1 MSNSQPQ
8 PYSPDATEQLVRA
21 AADGD
26 TRMVKTLLTAGA
38 SVNGSNHNGQT
49 ALIRAAFFGHV
60 DIVRVLL
67 AAGAETK
74 AKDLVGLTALDW
86 SRARGFPEIAELLKA
101 APEPAKRTEP
111 PRPTTPASTMTSPGA
126 EIPTKLL
133 SEPIPGNPFAA
144 PILSEPAPQSDMEE
158 WTAPLETKESAGWAK
173 PSEQF
178 IQTVAEQYSVEP
190 KTWKRSAP
198 ADFSVAPT
206 QPRADPPTP
215 IDTEKPAD
223 QKSTAANDIL
233 AKVESRS
240 NQPLKEPAQPE
251 PQKST
256 TQSRMNEPAKV
267 ATPPSPPRNIRQTL
281 VSPAITAPVNVYA
294 PTDLL
299 TVKHCPK
306 CFTEYN
312 ATQAYCA
319 RDSSRFAG
327 ILLGYFINSHWAGQ
341 TPPQLATITQPKS
354 ASAPEVKNSP
364 IVEGI
369 IKGTEVTVPEPEYP
383 AAALRHGISGTIK
396 VTVTVNGK
404 GKVVSARPSKGP
416 ELLRKAAKAAAL
428 KAVFAPRKERHSLGT
443 ITYQFVKA
451 EETAQKTE
459 SEPTTST
466 PAAAAKSP
474 TVEGDIKGS
483 EISVPNP
490 DYTEAAKRKLD
501 AGSVTV
507 KIAVNKE
514 GKVISVRA
522 LKGPSSVRKA
532 AAKAARKAVF
542 NAQPA
547 ARRSGAITYYFGPLG
562 QS

>member
-1 MSNSQPQ
+1 MSSHKGNS
-8 PYSPDATEQLVRA
+8 
-21 AADGD
+21 
-26 TRMVKTLLTAGA
+26 LLWLILGFGA
-38 SVNGSNHNGQT
+38 
-49 ALIRAAFFGHV
+49 
-60 DIVRVLL
+60 
-67 AAGAETK
+67 
-74 AKDLVGLTALDW
+74 
-86 SRARGFPEIAELLKA
+86 
-101 APEPAKRTEP
+101 
-111 PRPTTPASTMTSPGA
+111 
-126 EIPTKLL
+126 
-133 SEPIPGNPFAA
+133 
-144 PILSEPAPQSDMEE
+144 
-158 WTAPLETKESAGWAK
+158 
-173 PSEQF
+173 
-178 IQTVAEQYSVEP
+178 
-190 KTWKRSAP
+190 
-198 ADFSVAPT
+198 
-206 QPRADPPTP
+206 
-215 IDTEKPAD
+215 
-223 QKSTAANDIL
+223 
-233 AKVESRS
+233 
-240 NQPLKEPAQPE
+240 
-251 PQKST
+251 
-256 TQSRMNEPAKV
+256 
-267 ATPPSPPRNIRQTL
+267 
-281 VSPAITAPVNVYA
+281 
-294 PTDLL
+294 
-299 TVKHCPK
+299 
-306 CFTEYN
+306 
-312 ATQAYCA
+312 
-319 RDSSRFAG
+319 FAG